1 MKAREL
7 QKSQFPTYLVNW
19 EKFEREVSANIQKS
33 QFSISSVN
41 WEKLRS
47 PAGATFKN
55 PNVQSLCELGNSLR
69 PRFKS
74 PNIEF
79 IGELGVMS

>member
-1 MKAREL
+1 MLHNEYPA
-7 QKSQFPTYLVNW
+7 NI
-19 EKFEREVSANIQKS
+19 EVSANIQKS

-41 WEKLRS
+41 WEKLWS

-55 PNVQSLCELGNSLR
+55 PNVQSLCELGKSLR
-69 PRFKS
+69 PRFKI

-79 IGELGVMS
+79 IDELGVLS